1 MTQHDGTPNTGPV
14 DLLHLL
20 KRRRS
25 SFQRW
30 CDENEV
36 HTQEQF
42 QVLAAKVAA
51 QGEFFISDEMRALAT
66 QELPKEAPVVQPV
79 AKVEPEPEPEEEGE
93 EAPKKPTS
101 SRKGK
106 LVPSP

>member
-1 MTQHDGTPNTGPV
+1 MTHDGTPNTGPT

-42 QVLAAKVAA
+42 QELAAKIEA
-51 QGEFFISDEMRALAT
+51 QGEFFISDEMRAQAK
-66 QELPKEAPVVQPV
+66 EALPKAPVVEP
-79 AKVEPEPEPEEEGE
+79 APKVEPEEEQEE

-106 LVPSP
+106 LPISS